1 MAGSIYSLQSQT
13 VMGAD
18 PVTQYTEKAPW
29 IFQRELC
36 NSETQ
41 GLAIPENNSQE
52 PSEGSS
58 GTRLQLKCDFPTPGA
73 CSVAPCGR
81 GIVKSQRQELA
92 SGHLWG
98 LMGVLLSLPTS
109 EWG

>member
-1 MAGSIYSLQSQT
+1 
-13 VMGAD
+13 MGAD
-18 PVTQYTEKAPW
+18 PVTQCIEKALW
-29 IFQRELC
+29 IFQNEFC
-36 NSETQ
+36 ISETQ

-58 GTRLQLKCDFPTPGA
+58 GTRLKLKCDFSTPGA

-81 GIVKSQRQELA
+81 GKVKSQMQEMA